1 MRISAASLV
10 TGSLRRFIVARTTGA
25 LPFEPKTV
33 TSQLAHHA
41 RLTDTQPFGEHA
53 IGFMLK
59 DGLLANSPI
68 YAGLAFGMIA
78 FVVGSLL
85 TRPHSMVAL
94 TP

>member
-1 MRISAASLV
+1 M
-10 TGSLRRFIVARTTGA
+10 
-25 LPFEPKTV
+25 

-41 RLTDTQPFGEHA
+41 RLTDTQPFGERA

-85 TRPHSMVAL
+85 TRPHSMVAP